1 MQPDF
6 LAVGHI
12 VKDIADG
19 GWRAGGGV
27 LYAAAQARALGLA
40 TAVVT
45 RCASDLDPKSVLPGV
60 EWHVRPS
67 DVTTSF
73 HNTYV
78 DGRRDQ
84 ALPALSEPLDADD
97 IPLEWRRGAVIVLL
111 APVFHDVDD
120 ACGRAFTSP
129 KRFLGLGA
137 QGWLRRLEGEKVM
150 PGSVEARPSW
160 LHGDAVFVS
169 EEDLVEPEAAH
180 IWLKRVP
187 RVVLTRGARG
197 STVWDAAG
205 RLDIPAFAT
214 PELDATGAG
223 DIFATAFM
231 IRLHE
236 TGDSGE
242 AALFASAAA
251 ALAVNGV
258 GIGAVG
264 NRGQIDAVLSRER
277 VRA

>member
-6 LAVGHI
+6 LAVGHV
-12 VKDIADG
+12 VKDIVDG

-45 RCASDLDPKSVLPGV
+45 RYASDVEPKTLLPAV
-60 EWHVRPS
+60 EWQVRPS
-67 DVTTSF
+67 EVTTSF

-84 ALPALSEPLDADD
+84 ALPALAEPLSAED

-111 APVFHDVDD
+111 APVFHDVDP

-137 QGWLRRLEGEKVM
+137 QGWLRKLEGDKIR
-150 PGSVEARPSW
+150 PGTVEPQPAW

-169 EEDLVEPEAAH
+169 EEDLVDPEAVT
-180 IWLKRVP
+180 IWRKRVP
-187 RVVLTRGARG
+187 RVILTRGVRG

-205 RLDIPAFAT
+205 RLDLPAFAT

-236 TGDSGE
+236 TGDNGE
-242 AALFASAAA
+242 AARFASAAA

-258 GIGAVG
+258 GIAAVA
-264 NRGQIDAVLSRER
+264 NRAQIDAVLSRER